1 MITQPK
7 YLSVHYLGKDILQ
20 SDSSDSIT
28 LKKIDNSIIPFTVN
42 FSFIFPQLF

>member
-7 YLSVHYLGKDILQ
+7 YLSVLYLGKDTLQ
-20 SDSSDSIT
+20 SDSSDIII
-28 LKKIDNSIIPFTVN
+28 LKKIGNSIIPFTVN